1 MSVQAKVL
9 ELFKKL
15 QAEIGFACLFITH
28 DLAVVD
34 MLADHIMV
42 MHKGQIVEHGDAD
55 QIMQNPQE
63 PIHAEADWLPAG
75 ARSARTAQAS
85 RASA

>member
-1 MSVQAKVL
+1 MDVSVQAKVL

-34 MLADHIMV
+34 MLADRIMV
-42 MHKGQIVEHGDAD
+42 MHKGEIVEHGDAD
-55 QIMQNPQE
+55 QVLQWEVFSQ
-63 PIHAEADWLPAG
+63 
-75 ARSARTAQAS
+75 
-85 RASA
+85 